1 MADSRR
7 VKLGFK
13 LAASAAG
20 FLCLTVLVAF
30 GLRTLTGV
38 NQTRG
43 PASIE
48 AGSVFEHRGN
58 LSASELGMLGSA
70 PLKRGRRV
78 VFHQNVFMNRALT
91 APNQVALNLFPDTTL
106 IAHIQ
111 EPSAYTVNEG
121 LFTGTILGDDESS
134 VRILIQ
140 NGAVD
145 GSVKFRGT
153 EYRIVDGGLGGQS
166 IVTEAKLKAP
176 KATSTSR

>member
-13 LAASAAG
+13 LAASAAV
-20 FLCLTVLVAF
+20 FLCLTVLAAF
-30 GLRTLTGV
+30 GLRTLTGATSR
-38 NQTRG
+38 TRG
-43 PASIE
+43 PASLE

-106 IAHIQ
+106 IAHLQ

-140 NGAVD
+140 NGTVD
-145 GSVKFRGT
+145 GTIKFRGT
-153 EYRIVDGGLGGQS
+153 EYRILDGGLNGQS
-166 IVTEAKLKAP
+166 IVTEANAP
-176 KATSTSR
+176 